1 MNSKLKQYLR
11 NIIIGTTKV
20 IEVEDRSIFFMT
32 SIQGPV
38 LIDVTECCKAG
49 PISNENYCPN
59 CGKRI
64 VPDARK

>member
-11 NIIIGTTKV
+11 NIIIGTTRV

-38 LIDVTECCKAG
+38 LIDVTECCKVG
-49 PISNENYCPN
+49 PISSENYCPN
-59 CGKRI
+59 CGKKI
-64 VPDARK
+64 VQS